1 MGVIAELLNSCT
13 GESTSSNLDSV
24 LGNVTYVTWDEFI
37 EYIMLN
43 GGSVDVLTSKMELH
57 RNLAGERYVMFY
69 HDGGRTEV
77 TSAKFSLLSEEYSL
91 LMKDI
96 SKQLFLYKMY
106 GTEFND
112 TVVDMVN
119 NTIMEYVRIIDENGG
134 LSINPKSGFDK
145 ELVGED
151 AFGSTIGIYK
161 FNDLTFVMYNG
172 KNSDVFCLEFT
183 DDYSVIAYRNY
194 DVGMDLR
201 WVNNLMDGLSYINV
215 GLKKDE

>member
-1 MGVIAELLNSCT
+1 MGVIAELLGSCT
-13 GESTSSNLDSV
+13 GENVSSNVDCI
-24 LGNVTYVTWDEFI
+24 LGNITYVTWEEFI

-43 GGSVDVLTSKMELH
+43 GGSVDVLTYKMELH
-57 RNLAGERYVMFY
+57 RNTAEELCVMFY
-69 HDGGRTEV
+69 HDGGRTEI
-77 TSAKFSLLSEEYSL
+77 TSAKFSLLTDEYSL

-112 TVVDMVN
+112 SVVDMVN

-134 LSINPKSGFDK
+134 LTNNPKSGFDK

-151 AFGSTIGIYK
+151 AFGSTVSIYK
-161 FNDLTFVMYNG
+161 FNDLTFVMYVG
-172 KNSDVFCLEFT
+172 KNSSICCLEFT
-183 DDYSVIAYRNY
+183 NDYSVIAYRNY
-194 DVGMDLR
+194 DVRMDLR
-201 WVNNLMDGLSYINV
+201 WVNNLMDGLSYINE